1 MKNVRE
7 VLRHCRF
14 TARMQS
20 PSADDERCA
29 KIETQAEAARGV
41 LRMAASLVAA
51 GRVVDLAGL
60 QDSVGRVCAGCLDL
74 SPEQGRAM
82 RPMLI
87 GLAQEVERLDT
98 LMRPATP

>member
-60 QDSVGRVCAGCLDL
+60 LDL